1 MAFVHLRLHSE
12 YSIADGIVRLSDA
25 VAAAAEDGQ
34 PALALTD
41 LNNTFG
47 FIKFYRA
54 ARAKG
59 VKPILG
65 SDVFITN
72 DVDRDR
78 PHRALLLIQNDAGY
92 KNLCEL
98 LSKAFLTNSYKD
110 RAEIRFEWLA
120 HFAEGLICLSGA
132 RHGEVGQ
139 CLLTGSEQSM
149 AMAQAAT
156 QRYVQV
162 FGDRFY
168 LEVQRAGFSEDEAL
182 LRQTVALAIDQS
194 IAVVATHPVQ
204 FLKPEDYRSHEAR
217 VCIAQGDTLANP
229 KRQRLFTEE
238 QYLKSSQDM
247 ATLFHD
253 LPVALENT
261 LAIAQRCNFT
271 MNLGTPQLPNFPTP
285 HGESLEDYLRL
296 ASRE

>member
-12 YSIADGIVRLSDA
+12 YSIADGIVRLKDA
-25 VAAAAEDGQ
+25 VAAAENDNQ

-59 VKPILG
+59 VKPVLG
-65 SDVFITN
+65 TDVFITN
-72 DVDRDR
+72 ENERDR
-78 PHRALLLIQNDAGY
+78 PYRVLLLIQNEKGY

-98 LSKAFLTNSYKD
+98 LSQAFLSNSYKD
-110 RAEIRFEWLA
+110 RAEIRFDWLKDLS
-120 HFAEGLICLSGA
+120 EGLICLSGGSI
-132 RHGEVGQ
+132 GEVGQ
-139 CLLTGSEQSM
+139 CLLTGSAQSTEL
-149 AMAQAAT
+149 ARNAA
-156 QRYVQV
+156 QRYAQV

-168 LEVQRAGFSEDEAL
+168 LEVQRAGFADDERL
-182 LRQTVALAIDQS
+182 LRQTVALAIDTQ
-194 IAVVATHPVQ
+194 IGMVATHPVQ

-238 QYLKSSQDM
+238 QYLKSSEEM
-247 ATLFHD
+247 TALFHD
-253 LPVALENT
+253 LPVAIENT

-271 MNLGTPQLPNFPTP
+271 MNLGT
-285 HGESLEDYLRL
+285 
-296 ASRE
+296 

>member
-72 DVDRDR
+72 DADRDR
-78 PHRALLLIQNDAGY
+78 PHRALLLIQNDTGY

-98 LSKAFLTNSYKD
+98 
-110 RAEIRFEWLA
+110 
-120 HFAEGLICLSGA
+120 
-132 RHGEVGQ
+132 
-139 CLLTGSEQSM
+139 
-149 AMAQAAT
+149 
-156 QRYVQV
+156 
-162 FGDRFY
+162 
-168 LEVQRAGFSEDEAL
+168 
-182 LRQTVALAIDQS
+182 
-194 IAVVATHPVQ
+194 
-204 FLKPEDYRSHEAR
+204 
-217 VCIAQGDTLANP
+217 
-229 KRQRLFTEE
+229 
-238 QYLKSSQDM
+238 
-247 ATLFHD
+247 
-253 LPVALENT
+253 
-261 LAIAQRCNFT
+261 
-271 MNLGTPQLPNFPTP
+271 
-285 HGESLEDYLRL
+285 
-296 ASRE
+296 